1 MRAAI
6 RFALVVSALLSV
18 VRAWAGQPDDLQAR
32 IAAQLTDLQQQGGYP
47 GVTVGIAMP
56 DGRVLTAA
64 AGWADRTRQIPLKP
78 SDRMPAG
85 SVGKTFVAA
94 AILQAVD
101 AGSLSLDEPIA
112 RWLGAEPWFAR
123 VPNAPHLT
131 LRLLLSHRSGLPE
144 PYENGAFFRAIKTDV
159 DKQWQPHELIAFVL
173 GSKPRSAAG
182 SKYFYSDMNYVI
194 AGAAFER
201 ATGQPLF
208 GAIRTGLLDRFA
220 LDETATSESRNLQ
233 DVVPGVLDKHD
244 GLGRSGESISGG
256 RFVYNLQAEY
266 AGGGII
272 STSRDLARWGK
283 ILWEGG
289 AFSSARL
296 AEMLDAKPSEK
307 DTRYGFATEIIQSGA
322 GPLYGHDGTIF
333 GYLAQVIY
341 IPKYKLAA
349 AIQINSDPV
358 KFKVS
363 PGQCLSQIVTTAV
376 REICDAKDR

>member
-1 MRAAI
+1 
-6 RFALVVSALLSV
+6 
-18 VRAWAGQPDDLQAR
+18 QAR

-173 GSKPRSAAG
+173 GSKPRSAA
-182 SKYFYSDMNYVI
+182 
-194 AGAAFER
+194 
-201 ATGQPLF
+201 
-208 GAIRTGLLDRFA
+208 
-220 LDETATSESRNLQ
+220 
-233 DVVPGVLDKHD
+233 
-244 GLGRSGESISGG
+244 
-256 RFVYNLQAEY
+256 
-266 AGGGII
+266 
-272 STSRDLARWGK
+272 
-283 ILWEGG
+283 
-289 AFSSARL
+289 
-296 AEMLDAKPSEK
+296 
-307 DTRYGFATEIIQSGA
+307 
-322 GPLYGHDGTIF
+322 
-333 GYLAQVIY
+333 
-341 IPKYKLAA
+341 
-349 AIQINSDPV
+349 
-358 KFKVS
+358 
-363 PGQCLSQIVTTAV
+363 
-376 REICDAKDR
+376 